1 MGATE
6 YVSLALG
13 VGILL
18 GLFYSRRTGW
28 GCGGLVTPGL
38 LALKATDPLPLIGVL
53 FLGSA
58 LGLLMRPISE
68 RFTLY
73 GRERVGV
80 LLLCALA
87 LRLLWRNDFFP
98 IDSLWIGW
106 VAPGLIAADVQ
117 RQGVLP
123 TLSGAVSCGIGTAMI
138 MGVLV
143 SLYGVFA

>member
-1 MGATE
+1 MGTTE

-13 VGILL
+13 IGIVL

-38 LALKATDPLPLIGVL
+38 LALKAAEPIPFFGVL
-53 FLGSA
+53 LLGSA
-58 LGLLMRPISE
+58 LGLLMKPISD

-87 LRLLWRNDFFP
+87 LRLFWKNDVFS

-117 RQGVLP
+117 RQGVSP
-123 TLSGAVSCGIGTAMI
+123 TLFAVLSCSIATAMFL
-138 MGVLV
+138 GAL
-143 SLYGVFA
+143 LFLHGVFL